1 MWILRVESR
10 ITEDIRYA
18 VAARR
23 EAAAAIA
30 RWPLS
35 CIAYTMGPAVFEWDD
50 SNRSKIKAHA
60 VNTTEVEQALSRD
73 PILI

>member
-1 MWILRVESR
+1 M
-10 ITEDIRYA
+10 
-18 VAARR
+18 
-23 EAAAAIA
+23 
-30 RWPLS
+30 
-35 CIAYTMGPAVFEWDD
+35 FEWDD